1 MGQQQ
6 LLLILLGVIIIG
18 AAIVIGMTLFDDNA
32 TSSNRDALSSDL
44 TALALRAQG
53 YYRRPQVLGGG
64 GNSFLGLTM
73 QKLSSKPS
81 NANGTY
87 SLTSVSAN
95 QVVLDGVGIEN
106 GNDGRNLS
114 VTMTVSSDS
123 TSIVLNN

>member
-53 YYRRPQVLGGG
+53 YYRRPQVMGGG

-95 QVVLDGVGIEN
+95 QVVLDWVGIEN

>member
-32 TSSNRDALSSDL
+32 TSSNRDALASDL

-87 SLTSVSAN
+87 AVTSVSAT
-95 QVVLDGVGIEN
+95 QVVLDGVGIEK
-106 GNDGRNLS
+106 GDDGRNLS
-114 VTMTVSSDS
+114 VTMTVFSDS
-123 TSIVLNN
+123 TTVVLNN

>member
-18 AAIVIGMTLFDDNA
+18 GAVIIGVTLFDDNA
-32 TSSNRDALSSDL
+32 TSSNRDALTSDL
-44 TALALRAQG
+44 TALGLRAQG

-64 GNSFLGLTM
+64 GNSFLGLTI

-87 SLTSVSAN
+87 SVTSVSAD
-95 QVVLDGVGIEN
+95 QVVLDGVGLEK
-106 GNDGRNLS
+106 GSDGRNLS
-114 VTMTVSSDS
+114 VTVTVFSDS
-123 TSIVLNN
+123 TAVVTNN

>member
-18 AAIVIGMTLFDDNA
+18 AAVVIGMTLFDDNA
-32 TSSNRDALSSDL
+32 VSSNRDALTSDL
-44 TALALRAQG
+44 TALGLRAQG

-81 NANGTY
+81 NANGSYT
-87 SLTSVSAN
+87 LTSVSAD
-95 QVVLDGVGIEN
+95 QVVLDGVGLEK
-106 GNDGRNLS
+106 GSDGRSLS
-114 VTMTVSSDS
+114 VTVTVFSDS
-123 TSIVLNN
+123 TAVVTNN